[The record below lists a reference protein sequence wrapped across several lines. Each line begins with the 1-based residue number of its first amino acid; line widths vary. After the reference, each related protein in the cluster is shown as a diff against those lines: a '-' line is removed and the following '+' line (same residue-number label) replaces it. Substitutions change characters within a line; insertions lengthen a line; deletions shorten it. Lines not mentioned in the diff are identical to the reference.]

1 MVYASKLYKLK
12 KKTVFLFDNIAL
24 KKANLRTSQDRLKEE
39 LWFWDWLYIKLQLLG
54 GKHSL
59 PSLNVLSIHIWFL
72 SSSLLFCDAV
82 FKGWETWTKW
92 DVRFER
98 HIIRVITV

>member
-39 LWFWDWLYIKLQLLG
+39 LWF
-54 GKHSL
+54 
-59 PSLNVLSIHIWFL
+59 
-72 SSSLLFCDAV
+72 
-82 FKGWETWTKW
+82 
-92 DVRFER
+92 
-98 HIIRVITV
+98 